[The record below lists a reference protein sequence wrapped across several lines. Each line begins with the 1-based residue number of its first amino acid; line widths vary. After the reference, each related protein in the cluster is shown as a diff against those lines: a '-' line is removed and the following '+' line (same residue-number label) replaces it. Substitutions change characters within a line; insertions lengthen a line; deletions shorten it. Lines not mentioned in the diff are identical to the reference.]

1 MSQPN
6 LEEFHRET
14 AKRCF
19 NEAWD
24 YLEKKDRDANDEQQM
39 LHLAHTARYHR
50 SFVGTDRNFANGD
63 WQISRVYAALNEPRL
78 ALHFAKSC
86 LERLEKNN
94 LSDILCIGYEAMAR
108 AHAVGKKFEA
118 AREFIKRAREQL
130 NKSKLDDEDRKIYL
144 GQIED
149 TAQLMGETDTN

>member
-108 AHAVGKKFEA
+108 AYAVAKEYDA
-118 AREFIKRAREQL
+118 ARGYIKRARDQL
-130 NKSKLDDEDRKIYL
+130 AKSNVDEEDRKIYSD
-144 GQIED
+144 QIHE
-149 TAQLMGETDTN
+149 TEQLIV